1 MRTVSLLFLLLL
13 LSWYQIDGVMVE
25 SCESQMIAL
34 MRLAAPLAIFT
45 ILLDGLG
52 LLARFLGRRQQ
63 REMLDEE
70 WLEHW
75 IGQSMGETQS
85 SIR

>member
-13 LSWYQIDGVMVE
+13 LSWYQIDGVVVE
-25 SCESQMIAL
+25 PCEFQMIAL

-45 ILLDGLG
+45 ILLDILG
-52 LLARFLGRRQQ
+52 LMARFLERRQQ
-63 REMLDEE
+63 REIRDEE
-70 WLEHW
+70 WMERW
-75 IGQSMGETQS
+75 IGRAMDGAQS